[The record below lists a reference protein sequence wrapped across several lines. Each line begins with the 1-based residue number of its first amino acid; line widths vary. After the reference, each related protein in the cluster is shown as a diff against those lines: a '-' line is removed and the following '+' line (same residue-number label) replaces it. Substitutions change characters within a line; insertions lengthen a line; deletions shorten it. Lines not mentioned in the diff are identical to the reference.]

1 MARAGTDTSVAAI
14 ETGSAASL
22 EWSPVF
28 AGAVLAAALSFV
40 LLTFGTAIGLSATS
54 PWPHSGLPA
63 RVIAGLAVFWAMAQ
77 QIGAFLAGGYVAGR
91 MRSQWTGP
99 RTDEIDFRDGLHGA
113 LVWAL
118 GIVIGAALM
127 MAAGSALARVGAEVG
142 GKGAASLTS
151 TTDPMDLAVDAML
164 RQTSGGVA
172 QGRKEFSARDDR
184 EAHAE
189 LSRILTTS
197 IANGSLSDQN
207 RAYLTQR
214 IAQATALSQSEAETR
229 VNEALR
235 DVRAAADKARRAA
248 VLTGLV
254 TAVSLMVSLGAA
266 WWAAVKGGR
275 HRDNATPPTFALNQ
289 RWRRPTA

>member
-1 MARAGTDTSVAAI
+1 
-14 ETGSAASL
+14 
-22 EWSPVF
+22 
-28 AGAVLAAALSFV
+28 
-40 LLTFGTAIGLSATS
+40 
-54 PWPHSGLPA
+54 
-63 RVIAGLAVFWAMAQ
+63 MAQ

-91 MRSQWTGP
+91 MGSQWTRP
-99 RTDEIDFRDGLHGA
+99 RTDDIEFRDGLHGA
-113 LVWAL
+113 LVWAV

-127 MAAGSALARVGAEVG
+127 MAAGSALSRVGVEVG
-142 GKGAASLTS
+142 AKGAASLTS
-151 TTDPMDLAVDAML
+151 MVDPMDLAVDGML

-172 QGRKEFSARDDR
+172 QGRKEFSAGDDR
-184 EAHAE
+184 EVRAE

-207 RAYLTQR
+207 RAYLAQR

-229 VNEALR
+229 VNDALR
-235 DVRAAADKARRAA
+235 TVRAVADKARRAA

-275 HRDNATPPTFALNQ
+275 HRDNAIPPTFAFQ
-289 RWRRPTA
+289 RRWRRSTARP